1 VKANHPN
8 TVKEEK
14 PMKGPFILSKRQTTA
29 LVLFGLC
36 ALLILAG
43 GCATKGQ
50 TGALAGS
57 GIGALAGQAIG
68 GNTTAT
74 LIGAGVGAGVGYLVG
89 NEKDKKEAT
98 KMKSAKGGE
107 REDTKPLGGTKWK
120 LASLNPRDITRE
132 YTSKLIEFGRG
143 GYVVTTTTRPDGKV
157 DIAEETYRVVGDTL
171 IVNKPGY
178 LINAKYRITGD
189 EMIVSAQD
197 FSAVLKKLR

>member
-1 VKANHPN
+1 
-8 TVKEEK
+8 
-14 PMKGPFILSKRQTTA
+14 MGCSFILSKKGTA
-29 LVLFGLC
+29 GLAFFALC
-36 ALLILAG
+36 AALILAV
-43 GCATKGQ
+43 GCETKRG

-89 NEKDKKEAT
+89 NEKDKEEAA
-98 KMKSAKGGE
+98 KMKSAKGGS

-120 LASLNPRDITRE
+120 LASINPRDVTRE
-132 YTSKLIEFGRG
+132 YTSKIMEFGRG

-157 DIAEETYRVVGDTL
+157 EISEEVYRVVGDTL

-197 FSAVLKKLR
+197 FSAVLKRLK